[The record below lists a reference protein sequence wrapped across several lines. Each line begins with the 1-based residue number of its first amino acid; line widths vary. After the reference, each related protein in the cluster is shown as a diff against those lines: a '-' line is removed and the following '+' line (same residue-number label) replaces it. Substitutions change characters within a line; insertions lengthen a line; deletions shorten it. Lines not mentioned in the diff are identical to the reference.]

1 MSTTDN
7 KLIAEFLGYTQP
19 HPDYPDSTYWYKE
32 GKAPLTIL
40 LFDTDW
46 NWLMQVVEKI
56 LNISLELDSME
67 TYYNITDSIP
77 NIEQTHEAVVKFVK
91 LYNNQDLI

>member
-91 LYNNQDLI
+91 LYNNQDL